1 VKAEE
6 ESTRTVLVAGMA
18 NLLIAAAKLVAGLAS
33 GSSAMLAEAAHSLGD
48 TLNQAFLLTALRRSQ
63 RPADSD
69 HPFGYGMAR
78 YFWSLLAAVGIF
90 VLGAGFAAYEGVSSL
105 LHPVETGPPFWSFV
119 VLGAAFVFEG
129 TSFVRALW
137 QLRAEARAADTP
149 AANHLRHDAD
159 PALRAVVWE
168 DGVALVGLVLA
179 ALGLTLDELTGSQV
193 WDALASL
200 AIAVLLVIIAIGLG
214 RQNAEHLIGKA
225 VSPEMQR
232 GIVDL
237 IGHADGVDAVIELL
251 TMRLAPDQV
260 LVAARI
266 DLSDGFSPDELE
278 EAADEVERRIR
289 QEFPEVR
296 HVFLDPTPG

>member
-1 VKAEE
+1 
-6 ESTRTVLVAGMA
+6 
-18 NLLIAAAKLVAGLAS
+18 
-33 GSSAMLAEAAHSLGD
+33 
-48 TLNQAFLLTALRRSQ
+48 
-63 RPADSD
+63 
-69 HPFGYGMAR
+69 MAR

-90 VLGAGFAAYEGVSSL
+90 VLGAGFAAYQGISALV
-105 LHPVETGPPFWSFV
+105 HPGETGPPFWSFV
-119 VLGAAFVFEG
+119 VLGAASVFEG
-129 TSFVRALW
+129 ASFVRALW
-137 QLRAEARAADTP
+137 QLRAEARAADT
-149 AANHLRHDAD
+149 AVANHLRHDAD
-159 PALRAVVWE
+159 PALRAVVFE

-179 ALGLTLDELTGSQV
+179 ALGLTLDELTGSHV

-289 QEFPEVR
+289 EEFPEVR